1 MHTLYSSPSSP
12 YARKVR
18 VALHE
23 LGATAQVAVRDVD
36 TRDPSTGLWEA
47 SPAGRLPVL
56 VTADGTL
63 VHDSPVIVAWVDATF
78 GHAGARVIPEG
89 PARWGALTREA
100 TADGLL
106 DTLVPWRMEVLRPES
121 ERSPT
126 FLEKSHARGLRI
138 LAQMEREVAD
148 PDRVDVGTIA
158 TACALGYLEFRFPH
172 VAWRGACPRL
182 AAWYDALAAL
192 PSLRA
197 TRPHNLGEPPPS

>member
-1 MHTLYSSPSSP
+1 M
-12 YARKVR
+12 R

-36 TRDPSTGLWEA
+36 TRDPSTGLWAA

-56 VTADGTL
+56 VTAGGTL

-78 GHAGARVIPEG
+78 GSAGARVIPVG
-89 PARWGALTREA
+89 AARWDALTREA

-106 DTLVPWRMEVLRPES
+106 DTLVPWRMEVLRPEA
-121 ERSPT
+121 ERSPA
-126 FLEKSHARGLRI
+126 FLEKSLDRTLRI
-138 LAQMEREVAD
+138 LGQMEREVAD
-148 PDRVDVGTIA
+148 PERADIGAIA
-158 TACALGYLEFRFPH
+158 TACALGYLEFRFPQ

-182 AAWYDALAAL
+182 AAWYDVFCAR

>member
-1 MHTLYSSPSSP
+1 VHTLYSSPSSP

-23 LGATAQVAVRDVD
+23 LGATDRVAVRDVD
-36 TRDPSTGLWEA
+36 TRDPGSGLWDA

-56 VTADGTL
+56 VTAEGAL

-78 GHAGARVIPEG
+78 GRDGSRVIPEG
-89 PARWGALTREA
+89 PARWDALTREA

-106 DTLVPWRMEVLRPES
+106 DTLVPWRMEVLRPEG
-121 ERSPT
+121 ERSPA
-126 FLEKSHARGLRI
+126 FLEKSLDRTLRI
-138 LAQMEREVAD
+138 LGQMEREVAD
-148 PDRVDVGTIA
+148 PGRVDVGTIA
-158 TACALGYLEFRFPH
+158 TACALGYLEFRFAH
-172 VAWRGACPRL
+172 VAWRGAHPRL
-182 AAWYDALAAL
+182 AAWFDGFAAR